1 MPLVSRRSIARARFE
16 PEAVFAHPDELVAE
30 VLLTCGQK
38 IAALRRW
45 RRVLEDRI
53 QAAAEGMLPPNPE
66 DALGDAATIA
76 AIIRA
81 EDKLRADTGNA
92 LSM

>member
-1 MPLVSRRSIARARFE
+1 
-16 PEAVFAHPDELVAE
+16 
-30 VLLTCGQK
+30 
-38 IAALRRW
+38 
-45 RRVLEDRI
+45 VLEDRI